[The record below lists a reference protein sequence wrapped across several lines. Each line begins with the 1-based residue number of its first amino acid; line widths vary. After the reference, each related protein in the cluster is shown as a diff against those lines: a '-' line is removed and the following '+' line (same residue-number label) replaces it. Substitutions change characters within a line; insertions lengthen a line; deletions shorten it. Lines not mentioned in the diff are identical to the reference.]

1 MLYRFPMCSLL
12 VVISSTFAFLLRHS
26 VVEAGPYQENAWVE
40 PHDVKWKKR
49 VAQNQRFLTRNG
61 RESLRNELEVRN
73 RELEE
78 EEYTTTNPNQIRG
91 QQKSQNEERR
101 RDLQAPNST
110 VPSLNVLVCLV
121 QWTNHPD
128 RNKAVSVEDYKKLFN
143 GAGRDADLYPGG
155 SVKEYFEA
163 MSYGEFTINF
173 EVTDWVMTDY
183 TEQQFT
189 ADGSQGRTQELQ
201 AAFEPVLEYLDNE
214 FFDFKPFDSDF
225 DRRLD
230 LTVFLHSGYDGTS
243 GGTDCE
249 TGKTAQQRVASH
261 ARTGADL
268 STWRSSSQI
277 KLGAYV
283 VASAFRETCD
293 TEIGRIGTIVH
304 ELIHPFGL
312 PDLYDMEAGYGTGNI
327 GGIDRFGVMAN
338 PSGNAGG
345 DLSWPG
351 HVSAWT
357 RTQLGW
363 IDPTVIDSDGT
374 YELRA
379 VEQHSDMF
387 KITKGFADKEYLLL
401 ENRQAINGDF
411 DERFFSP
418 GGILIYHVDE
428 NIWDIFD
435 NGGNTGNFLRGG
447 PFLDGWPG
455 NGKHYPI
462 ALLQADG
469 LYELE
474 QGISGGG
481 STDIWKDAS
490 QVLGP
495 GNGEKVASK
504 ANYPNTD
511 SYAFGVIKE
520 TGITVRNFST
530 KTGTTTTFEVC
541 GLSGACSDNSE
552 TKPTPP
558 QESPTDDGKELENEP
573 PVVDSPP
580 LVSAAPVPQSRNGP
594 GIFLTM
600 LVLMGG
606 FVIASP
612 V

>member
-12 VVISSTFAFLLRHS
+12 VVISSTFAFLLCHS

-101 RDLQAPNST
+101 RDLQGPDST

-283 VASAFRETCD
+283 VSEVRCYSM
-293 TEIGRIGTIVH
+293 
-304 ELIHPFGL
+304 
-312 PDLYDMEAGYGTGNI
+312 LYPY
-327 GGIDRFGVMAN
+327 F
-338 PSGNAGG
+338 
-345 DLSWPG
+345 
-351 HVSAWT
+351 
-357 RTQLGW
+357 
-363 IDPTVIDSDGT
+363 
-374 YELRA
+374 
-379 VEQHSDMF
+379 
-387 KITKGFADKEYLLL
+387 
-401 ENRQAINGDF
+401 
-411 DERFFSP
+411 
-418 GGILIYHVDE
+418 
-428 NIWDIFD
+428 
-435 NGGNTGNFLRGG
+435 
-447 PFLDGWPG
+447 
-455 NGKHYPI
+455 
-462 ALLQADG
+462 
-469 LYELE
+469 
-474 QGISGGG
+474 
-481 STDIWKDAS
+481 
-490 QVLGP
+490 
-495 GNGEKVASK
+495 
-504 ANYPNTD
+504 
-511 SYAFGVIKE
+511 
-520 TGITVRNFST
+520 
-530 KTGTTTTFEVC
+530 
-541 GLSGACSDNSE
+541 
-552 TKPTPP
+552 
-558 QESPTDDGKELENEP
+558 
-573 PVVDSPP
+573 
-580 LVSAAPVPQSRNGP
+580 
-594 GIFLTM
+594 
-600 LVLMGG
+600 
-606 FVIASP
+606 
-612 V
+612 